1 MAYNRAQAQKLCN
14 ESELQ
19 LVIASMADEVVKL
32 TAAQLRSKVARA
44 RTLRDKNTDLF
55 RRQSAAIRAATSA
68 KRGSTGV
75 ANQRTEQKARLFDET
90 LKRLETRLNK
100 LESAAAKDAAKLA
113 PKVTV
118 ARKSP
123 TQAAVPKAPAKPAA
137 PKKSVVRRA
146 AAKAAPKVAVKAA
159 PKAAVKAAPKA
170 AAKNALKPAGKT
182 LNVQAAVKAAVK
194 KPAAK
199 VAPAKVAQAA
209 VAKKPV
215 ASGQRPAAVVSKTV
229 AVRAKNIGAHA
240 RSSNARDQA
249 KRAGR

>member
-55 RRQSAAIRAATSA
+55 RRQSAATRAATSA

-90 LKRLETRLNK
+90 LKRLETRLTK

-113 PKVTV
+113 PKVAV

-170 AAKNALKPAGKT
+170 ALKPAGKT

>member
-44 RTLRDKNTDLF
+44 RTLRDKNSDLF
-55 RRQSAAIRAATSA
+55 RRQSAATRTATSA

-75 ANQRTEQKARLFDET
+75 ANQRTEQKVRLFDET
-90 LKRLETRLNK
+90 LKRLETRLTK
-100 LESAAAKDAAKLA
+100 VESAAAKDAAKLA
-113 PKVTV
+113 PKVAV

-123 TQAAVPKAPAKPAA
+123 TQAAVPRAPAQPAA
-137 PKKSVVRRA
+137 PKKSVARRA
-146 AAKAAPKVAVKAA
+146 AAKAAPK
-159 PKAAVKAAPKA
+159 AAVKTAVKP
-170 AAKNALKPAGKT
+170 AAKT
-182 LNVQAAVKAAVK
+182 LSVQAAVKAAVK

-199 VAPAKVAQAA
+199 AAPAKVAQGTL
-209 VAKKPV
+209 AKKPA